1 MEYKLDDLENG
12 VAYFVRIRNK
22 NAKGYG
28 YAASASPSPTTP
40 MKRPSSPT
48 SITMSSLSNSRIR
61 ISWQA
66 PDHNG
71 GSSIEKYVVQWDTDP
86 SFPSAWINGFYYEQ
100 YVEVQDENGI
110 LFCHTFAVDPASA
123 SRARY
128 GRVLA
133 YNGYKWSVAETS
145 SMAHAVVGTPGP
157 VRNFNAFA
165 SSSIGIMLTWD
176 RPAIDDKETC
186 DYAGDGGSVI
196 THYVIEYDE
205 EAEFSSPATS
215 VTVPSSATEFRI
227 GGRDVLSGSESS
239 ILKAGGTYYARIV
252 PFNAL
257 GPGVIETFHS
267 AIGPLVD
274 DAPTAPFITGA
285 FPVSA
290 TSVRVNWD
298 TPSFDGGGVIEEYLV
313 EYDMDSNFG
322 NPPRNTSIAA
332 VSEVHTVQV
341 GSDESDLNV
350 HVIRATVA
358 VTNEVQSIKTEIEGV
373 DEVQKNSTTCDDVT
387 AEVQMIVTTAVDT
400 NEEQVVSLVA
410 DDIDEIQLLRL
421 ESDKTP
427 IQLPLVPVTC
437 QQ

>member
-1 MEYKLDDLENG
+1 MKMEYSFVIRLLLIRLLRVAPGMDESLHTMDTNG
-12 VAYFVRIRNK
+12 VWPKPVLWLMLLLARQDRCAISTLLLLV
-22 NAKGYG
+22 AL
-28 YAASASPSPTTP
+28 A
-40 MKRPSSPT
+40 
-48 SITMSSLSNSRIR
+48 LCSR
-61 ISWQA
+61 
-66 PDHNG
+66 
-71 GSSIEKYVVQWDTDP
+71 
-86 SFPSAWINGFYYEQ
+86 
-100 YVEVQDENGI
+100 GI
-110 LFCHTFAVDPASA
+110 A
-123 SRARY
+123 
-128 GRVLA
+128 
-133 YNGYKWSVAETS
+133 
-145 SMAHAVVGTPGP
+145 
-157 VRNFNAFA
+157 
-165 SSSIGIMLTWD
+165 
-176 RPAIDDKETC
+176 PAIDDKETC

-205 EAEFSSPATS
+205 EADFSSPATS

-373 DEVQKNSTTCDDVT
+373 DEVQKISTTCDDVT

-421 ESDKTP
+421 ESDNQVEIQSVQVSVQRLNEIQKLGIVISNINTAGDGILSTSCMGLNVGDPCQDVEDDP
-427 IQLPLVPVTC
+427 IVVHQVVKNLLQRSHISFC
-437 QQ
+437 A